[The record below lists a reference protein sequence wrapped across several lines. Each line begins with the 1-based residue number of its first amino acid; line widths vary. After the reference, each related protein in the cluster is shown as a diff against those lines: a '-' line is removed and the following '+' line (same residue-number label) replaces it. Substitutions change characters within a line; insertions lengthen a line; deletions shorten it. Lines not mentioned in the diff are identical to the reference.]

1 MRKVLLVLV
10 PIVLLAAGA
19 VGASYLIRTKPQVEP
34 SPPAERVWTVD
45 AVTVRLG
52 DVQPEIQLFG
62 KIFAARQIQV
72 RALVTGQI
80 VKIHP
85 NLVEGGLIRRGEMI
99 LAIDEFEYRSA
110 LMESEARQAEARARI
125 VEREAKRRAETEAL
139 KRDREILALL
149 DRDLKRA
156 RQLRKRGNISVQ
168 ALDKKRLEL
177 SRQQRAIVLRRNG
190 IDAEAA
196 RLEQEKATIERL
208 DVAVQRARYDLERTR
223 VRAPFDGVFM
233 NVTAQAGQRLGVLD
247 SVGNL
252 IATGRL
258 EARFHISDAQYGRLT
273 EHGKGVIGRRARVT
287 WRVGQRKLEL
297 KAVIARVGAQ
307 IDTASGGVE
316 LFARIEDREAAS
328 SLRPGAFVEVHIPD
342 RVYANVARVPETVLH
357 PGNVVYGVE
366 DGRLV
371 ARKAKIVGRVGND
384 VSPARRVVRWRA
396 AGDHPVRRDRAGL
409 AGRAPLARRA
419 VETDVRQRPDPAV
432 RAAPQRGQPADGAD
446 LHRGR
451 LFAVEAEHPVLSR
464 FRSRHRLDPGEM
476 AGRQHRGYRSQYP
489 GGDRARGA
497 VPGRR
502 RPGDLLR
509 DGRRGAG
516 HRRIRGGH
524 RHAVGAV
531 GSRGGA
537 AADHHSAGGQ
547 RAAGGAP
554 HRALRHDRAT
564 GACRDRIPKPC

>member
-34 SPPAERVWTVD
+34 APPAERVWTVD

-80 VKIHP
+80 VEIHP

-149 DRDLKRA
+149 ARDLKRA
-156 RQLRKRGNISVQ
+156 TQLRKRGNISVQ

-208 DVAVQRARYDLERTR
+208 DVAVQRARYDLERTK

-273 EHGKGVIGRRARVT
+273 STERGVIGRRARVT

-384 VSPARRVVRWRA
+384 V
-396 AGDHPVRRDRAGL
+396 
-409 AGRAPLARRA
+409 
-419 VETDVRQRPDPAV
+419 
-432 RAAPQRGQPADGAD
+432 
-446 LHRGR
+446 
-451 LFAVEAEHPVLSR
+451 
-464 FRSRHRLDPGEM
+464 
-476 AGRQHRGYRSQYP
+476 
-489 GGDRARGA
+489 
-497 VPGRR
+497 
-502 RPGDLLR
+502 LLR
-509 DGRRGAG
+509 GGLSDGERLVTTQSVA
-516 HRRIRGGH
+516 I
-524 RHAVGAV
+524 
-531 GSRGGA
+531 
-537 AADHHSAGGQ
+537 
-547 RAAGGAP
+547 AP
-554 HRALRHDRAT
+554 GLRVELR
-564 GACRDRIPKPC
+564 